1 MTKIPNLTQKDINI
15 LIVEDETLL
24 AMGMKCVLNE
34 FNYNVTGIETTGR
47 NAIEHV
53 KKNHPDLILMDINL
67 KDSMNGIEAAK
78 YIWQYYKVPIIFLT
92 SYGDNKTI
100 KEAMI
105 CEPYAY
111 LLKPCRDEEIRAT
124 IETTLHK
131 HNYFFK
137 NKEII
142 GEDKNIQTFF
152 LEDDFFFDKTKGI
165 LYKND
170 KPLKLTGNEV
180 KLIQL
185 LSDYPNEPV
194 TFNRI
199 STYIWRED
207 AYDLAKL
214 RTLIYRLK
222 VKIGSN
228 IIENVFELGYK
239 LKIK

>member
-1 MTKIPNLTQKDINI
+1 MTKIPNLMQKDINI

-24 AMGMKCVLNE
+24 AMGMKCALNE
-34 FNYNVTGIETTGR
+34 FNYNVSGIETTGK

-53 KKNHPDLILMDINL
+53 KKNQPDLVLMDIHL
-67 KDSMNGIEAAK
+67 KDTMNGIEAAK
-78 YIWQYYKVPIIFLT
+78 YIWQYYKIPIIFLT
-92 SYGDNKTI
+92 SYGDTKTI
-100 KEAMI
+100 SEAMS

-111 LLKPCRDEEIRAT
+111 LLKPCRDEEIRAS

-137 NKEII
+137 NKDVL
-142 GEDKNIQTFF
+142 GRDKNTKTVF
-152 LEDDFFFDKTKGI
+152 LEDNFSFDKAKGI
-165 LYKND
+165 LYKED

-180 KLIQL
+180 KLLQL
-185 LSDYPNEPV
+185 LSDYPKEPV
-194 TFNRI
+194 NFNRI

-228 IIENVFELGYK
+228 LIENVFELGYK